1 MAWTGP
7 VRRTNLI
14 VRDMDAALRFYR
26 DLLGFSVFFDDFVPS
41 GVGGRILN
49 VPCEGARMV
58 VLRADEGT
66 VGMIGLMELRGAQGL
81 APPVARSGVGLSEPF
96 LALQSDRFA
105 ELVERLEAAG
115 VPFVNRP
122 AEFRVQG
129 RPVREMAVRDPDGL
143 LVNVIDSRAR

>member
-26 DLLGFSVFFDDFVPS
+26 DLLGFEVFFDDFVPS
-41 GVGGRILN
+41 GAGGRILD

-81 APPVARSGVGLSEPF
+81 TPPVERSGVGLSEPF
-96 LALQSDRFA
+96 LALQWRRRAFPSSIGLQNSACR
-105 ELVERLEAAG
+105 AG
-115 VPFVNRP
+115 
-122 AEFRVQG
+122 
-129 RPVREMAVRDPDGL
+129 
-143 LVNVIDSRAR
+143 SCARWRSAIPTDCSST